1 MTKNH
6 KACYSHFVYTI
17 SAAIVLIG
25 LAVATLIGIIGVPIG
40 VTVVIVMIGVA
51 VVPFGVAAVI
61 VLIGVT
67 VVIPFGVAV
76 VIVLIGVTVVIP
88 FGVVAVVPFGVV
100 VLIGDAVVVVALAPL
115 YLMTGSERTNERMLL
130 LPPRSVWMH

>member
-51 VVPFGVAAVI
+51 VV
-61 VLIGVT
+61 
-67 VVIPFGVAV
+67 PFGVAV